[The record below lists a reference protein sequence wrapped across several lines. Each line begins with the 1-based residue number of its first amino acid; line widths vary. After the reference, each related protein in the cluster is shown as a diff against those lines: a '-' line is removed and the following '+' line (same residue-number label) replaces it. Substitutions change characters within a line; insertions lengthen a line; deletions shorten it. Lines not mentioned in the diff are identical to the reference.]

1 MKNYTFLALLLAGRW
16 LPVAAQVQSPVEF
29 LPHPYGQAFTPHHLL
44 VDYLE
49 HVATESPRVSLKEY
63 GTSYERRPLLL
74 AAISTPENLA
84 RLEEIRLD
92 HLRRSGILEGDPQG
106 APLAVVWLS
115 YGVHGNEA
123 GASESSMDVLYQ
135 LATNERWATY
145 LENTVVLL
153 DPAINPDGYNRYT
166 NWHRQVA
173 NKTPDPNPGSGEHL
187 EPWPGGRVNHYLF
200 DLNRD
205 WAWATQ
211 QETRHRMQEY
221 HRWYPHVHVDVHEQY
236 PDDHYYFAPAARPL
250 HACITDWQR
259 QFQTE
264 IGKNNATYFDAEG
277 WLYFTKEF
285 FDLFYPSYGDTYP
298 TFNGAIGMTYEQA
311 GHGHAGRAYEMEN
324 GDTLTLQDRIDHHRT
339 TSLSTVEMAS
349 RNMEPLVKA
358 FSSYF
363 ADAKKGDGPYEVYV
377 IAGENG
383 LDQLKALADFLD
395 LHGIEYGQLEN
406 KGAAVDGFV
415 YQTGKAGTVAISP
428 NDLIIPAG
436 QPAGKLLAVL
446 FEPEP
451 FLEDS
456 MTYDITAWAI
466 PFAWGLDAVAGEV
479 LKGWKIDQLK
489 PYDFP
494 AFAGNPIPERMP
506 YAILAPI
513 ESVEDVKF
521 LGALHQAG
529 VKLRRA
535 QKDFSLE
542 GEDFSAGTLVIT
554 REDNRKGSR
563 FHEKVI
569 ALANQQERPLTYV
582 STGFVSDGP
591 DLGSAQMVFLD
602 RPQVLLVGG
611 ESTDPNR
618 MGEVWYYFEQVIDYP
633 LATVPFERLNRIELS
648 DYDVIIF
655 PNGGYQLDGNMY
667 SEITEWVQAGGRLV
681 AIETA
686 LRTFAGR
693 EGWGLQKRTG
703 NTSDEEDTPPVYGD
717 QIKNY
722 ISQSLAGAITKVEA
736 DQTHPLTFGMS
747 NPYFSLKTN
756 TEVYEYVEGGWTPG
770 YLGEEV
776 DPIGFVGYRLL
787 PQLPKSMVFGQKPL
801 GRGSVIYLVDNPLFR
816 GFWTSGGVLFGNAV
830 FGK

>member
-1 MKNYTFLALLLAGRW
+1 
-16 LPVAAQVQSPVEF
+16 
-29 LPHPYGQAFTPHHLL
+29 
-44 VDYLE
+44 
-49 HVATESPRVSLKEY
+49 
-63 GTSYERRPLLL
+63 
-74 AAISTPENLA
+74 
-84 RLEEIRLD
+84 
-92 HLRRSGILEGDPQG
+92 
-106 APLAVVWLS
+106 
-115 YGVHGNEA
+115 
-123 GASESSMDVLYQ
+123 
-135 LATNERWATY
+135 
-145 LENTVVLL
+145 
-153 DPAINPDGYNRYT
+153 
-166 NWHRQVA
+166 
-173 NKTPDPNPGSGEHL
+173 
-187 EPWPGGRVNHYLF
+187 
-200 DLNRD
+200 
-205 WAWATQ
+205 
-211 QETRHRMQEY
+211 
-221 HRWYPHVHVDVHEQY
+221 
-236 PDDHYYFAPAARPL
+236 
-250 HACITDWQR
+250 
-259 QFQTE
+259 
-264 IGKNNATYFDAEG
+264 
-277 WLYFTKEF
+277 
-285 FDLFYPSYGDTYP
+285 
-298 TFNGAIGMTYEQA
+298 
-311 GHGHAGRAYEMEN
+311 
-324 GDTLTLQDRIDHHRT
+324 
-339 TSLSTVEMAS
+339 
-349 RNMEPLVKA
+349 
-358 FSSYF
+358 
-363 ADAKKGDGPYEVYV
+363 
-377 IAGENG
+377 
-383 LDQLKALADFLD
+383 
-395 LHGIEYGQLEN
+395 
-406 KGAAVDGFV
+406 
-415 YQTGKAGTVAISP
+415 
-428 NDLIIPAG
+428 
-436 QPAGKLLAVL
+436 
-446 FEPEP
+446 
-451 FLEDS
+451 

-830 FGK
+830 FGKIILSPMFITSFA